1 MFAVPDLGLVGYDQ
15 IYTIK
20 DNTIILK
27 TTVPIIE
34 ISFRMHLSGVTTLV
48 YEIKHCTIRLSVMA
62 KTIVQENKTKC
73 TSTFY

>member
-48 YEIKHCTIRLSVMA
+48 YEIKHCGIIISVPF
-62 KTIVQENKTKC
+62 V
-73 TSTFY
+73 YL